1 MRTEIRLPQAGMGM
15 TEGTVVQ
22 WLKKVGDHVA
32 LGETVAVVETEKVE
46 VELEAQASG
55 ILAEILVT
63 EGETVPVL
71 SVLAYLEE

>member
-1 MRTEIRLPQAGMGM
+1 MGM